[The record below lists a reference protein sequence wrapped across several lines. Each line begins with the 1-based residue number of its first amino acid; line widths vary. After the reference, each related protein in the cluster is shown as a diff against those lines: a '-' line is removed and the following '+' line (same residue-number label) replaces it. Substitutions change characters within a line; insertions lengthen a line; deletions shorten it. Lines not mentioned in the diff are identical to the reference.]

1 LRILGIVGWSGS
13 GKTTLLTQVI
23 PRLRASGLTLSTV
36 KHAHHG
42 FDMDRPG
49 KDTHRHR
56 EAGAHEVLVATAKR
70 WALLHEV
77 DGPEPALPTLLAR
90 MAPVDL
96 VLVEGFKTHE
106 FPKLEVYRPALGKP
120 PIWPDWP
127 DVAAVATDVE
137 LVDCPRTVLALND
150 PGAIADWIATF
161 LRIQPVS
168 PPGSSASSPSQSG
181 PSPSNPP
188 PAAPPPSSP

>member
-1 LRILGIVGWSGS
+1 LKTLGIVGWSGS
-13 GKTTLLTQVI
+13 GKTTLLTALI
-23 PRLRASGLTLSTV
+23 PRLRARGLTVSTV

-49 KDTHRHR
+49 KDTYRHR
-56 EAGAHEVLVATAKR
+56 EAGAREVLVATAHR

-77 DGPEPALPTLLAR
+77 AGQEPDLPALLAR

-106 FPKLEVYRPALGKP
+106 FPKLEVHRPALGKP

-127 DVAAVATDVE
+127 DVAAVATDAPLPGCE
-137 LVDCPRTVLALND
+137 RTVLALND
-150 PGAIADWIATF
+150 PEAIAAWIVVF
-161 LRIQPVS
+161 LLIQRGTPD
-168 PPGSSASSPSQSG
+168 G
-181 PSPSNPP
+181 P
-188 PAAPPPSSP
+188 

>member
-1 LRILGIVGWSGS
+1 MKTLGIVGWSGS
-13 GKTTLLTQVI
+13 GKTTLLTALI
-23 PRLRASGLTLSTV
+23 PRLRARGLTVSTV

-49 KDTHRHR
+49 KDTYRHR
-56 EAGAHEVLVATAKR
+56 EAGAREVLVATAHR

-77 DGPEPALPTLLAR
+77 AGQEPALPALLAR

-106 FPKLEVYRPALGKP
+106 FPKLEVHRAALGKP

-127 DVAAVATDVE
+127 DVAAIATDAPLPGCE
-137 LVDCPRTVLALND
+137 RIVLALND
-150 PGAIADWIATF
+150 PEAIAAWIMGFLAIQRAT
-161 LRIQPVS
+161 PD
-168 PPGSSASSPSQSG
+168 G
-181 PSPSNPP
+181 P
-188 PAAPPPSSP
+188 

>member
-1 LRILGIVGWSGS
+1 MRVLGIVGWSGS
-13 GKTTLLTQVI
+13 GKTTLLTALI
-23 PRLRASGLTLSTV
+23 PRLRAAGVTVSTI

-49 KDTHRHR
+49 KDTYRHR
-56 EAGAHEVLVATAKR
+56 EAGAREVLVATAMR

-77 DGPEPALPTLLAR
+77 DGPEPALPDLLAR

-106 FPKLEVYRPALGKP
+106 FPKLEVHRPALGKP

-127 DVAAVATDVE
+127 DVVAVATDAK
-137 LVDCPRTVLALND
+137 LTDCPRTVLALDD
-150 PGAIADWIATF
+150 PAAIAAWIMAF
-161 LRIQPVS
+161 RRIQP
-168 PPGSSASSPSQSG
+168 GASTG
-181 PSPSNPP
+181 P
-188 PAAPPPSSP
+188 